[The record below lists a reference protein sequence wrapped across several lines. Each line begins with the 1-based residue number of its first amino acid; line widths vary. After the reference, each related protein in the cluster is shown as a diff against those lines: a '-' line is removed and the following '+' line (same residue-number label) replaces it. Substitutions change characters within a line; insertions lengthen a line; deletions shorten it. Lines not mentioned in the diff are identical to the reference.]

1 MGRKI
6 HPKAFRLGNIFTWDS
21 RWYARDGRYRRLLL
35 QDVKL
40 RKVLMSRLS
49 NAGIARVVIER
60 SINTVTITL
69 HVARPGV
76 AIGRGGNN
84 LEEIKNFIT
93 KFFKEE
99 NEDAKVEIHVEPVPK
114 PDLDAYLVAKNVA
127 EQITRRIPHRRIVHR
142 TMQQVLA
149 ARAKGV
155 QIVLSGRIAG
165 AEIARTEKYKKGSI
179 PLSTIRKD
187 IDFAAVPALT
197 KSGYVGV
204 KVWINRG

>member
-6 HPKAFRLGNIFTWDS
+6 HPKAFRLGNLFTWDS
-21 RWYARDGRYRRLLL
+21 RWYAEDDRYRRFLL

-40 RKVLMSRLS
+40 RKALMDRLS
-49 NAGIARVVIER
+49 NAGVAQVVIER
-60 SINTVTITL
+60 SINSVTITL

-76 AIGRGGNN
+76 AIGRGGKN
-84 LEEIKNFIT
+84 LEEIKDFIT
-93 KFFKEE
+93 RFFKQEG
-99 NEDAKVEIHVEPVPK
+99 EDVKVEIQVEPVSK
-114 PDLDAYLVAKNVA
+114 PDLDACLVAKNVA
-127 EQITRRIPHRRIVHR
+127 EQIERRIPHRRVVHK
-142 TMQQVLA
+142 TIAQVLSA
-149 ARAKGV
+149 GAKGV

-165 AEIARTEKYKKGSI
+165 AEIARTEKYKKGTV

-187 IDFAAVPALT
+187 IDFATVPALT